1 MLPFLKET
9 LNQLV
14 MHSVILTEFG
24 ISVFNE
30 GKLEKAFP
38 FSDPVKDYLSIKNKQ
53 ARLEELIDYLAS
65 QHIEKKFYRHSVNGR
80 NRIRRD
86 SIIQATDYC

>member
-1 MLPFLKET
+1 M
-9 LNQLV
+9 NQLV

-53 ARLEELIDYLAS
+53 ARLEELVDYLAPLQRGVATNDS
-65 QHIEKKFYRHSVNGR
+65 ALVNILKKNS
-80 NRIRRD
+80 
-86 SIIQATDYC
+86 